1 MSALARTAGIAL
13 VVALG
18 YVLVAGLGETGGPVA
33 LILPLG
39 ILALGVILFRR
50 PRALVDLGW
59 AGRGPA
65 HGSPSAAVTT
75 ETPAET
81 PPIAVPKPPATRQQV
96 AAALARVEARE
107 WLASPWFAAGI
118 GFCLLLTVLFGFVW
132 ARSVDGLEGSWRF
145 WFVHLPV
152 MAHPMVGMAVVTA
165 HRAVTRAR
173 RDGAEEMFE
182 ACPTD
187 QAARTTAHLW
197 CAWVPA
203 LAIAVFAVV
212 ITLLMSTRNNRIYG
226 PIDAR
231 ALADVLTAIGLG
243 ACGAWLGVALGRWA
257 PWRLV
262 PMVSVAALLPF
273 VAGLGNLGEPHWS
286 NLRQLSSWP
295 RYPEH
300 DLLFTDPPV
309 WWHLLWLLSLGALM
323 AVISIA
329 RERRDRRVL
338 VAGAAVAVVAVVA
351 GVAETR
357 PLSRPAAA
365 RLASLVAE
373 PERHQTC
380 GEAAWLRACVYR
392 GYQGSLDLVLANLRP
407 VAAAA
412 PATTPV
418 VTFRQGFDGEL
429 DLLGPEVN
437 RAIGGRPVADPDT
450 LRLGYGTSDGD
461 MAAIRLRTALAAVGL
476 PVVPPPGG
484 VPELVAGQARGVV
497 ALWLAARGLEPAAA
511 GKLASHHWNPDDH
524 PGERPTAFH
533 YGMAWPDQCDAGLP
547 PVAWA
552 PQDLAAARA
561 LLALPADRVQALL
574 LGAWERFT
582 DPATSTDD
590 LLAAA
595 GLPGVGPPDQVVP
608 VYDPCPY

>member
-1 MSALARTAGIAL
+1 
-13 VVALG
+13 
-18 YVLVAGLGETGGPVA
+18 
-33 LILPLG
+33 
-39 ILALGVILFRR
+39 VILSRR
-50 PRALVDLGW
+50 PRALVARGGT
-59 AGRGPA
+59 GRGPA
-65 HGSPSAAVTT
+65 HGSPAAVVTT
-75 ETPAET
+75 ETWTEM
-81 PPIAVPKPPATRQQV
+81 PPTAVPKPPATRRQV
-96 AAALARVEARE
+96 TAALARVEARE
-107 WLASPWFAAGI
+107 WLASPWFTVGI
-118 GFCLLLTVLFGFVW
+118 GFCALLVVLFGFVW
-132 ARSVDGLEGSWRF
+132 ASSIDGLEGPWRF
-145 WFVHLPV
+145 WFVHLPI

-165 HRAVTRAR
+165 HRGVTRAR
-173 RDGAEEMFE
+173 RDGAEEIFE
-182 ACPTD
+182 ACPTGEGT
-187 QAARTTAHLW
+187 RTAAHLR
-197 CAWVPA
+197 CAWIPA
-203 LAIAVFAVV
+203 LVLAVFAVV
-212 ITLLMSTRNNRIYG
+212 ITLLMTTRNDRIYG

-231 ALADVLTAIGLG
+231 ALADVLTGVGLG

-262 PMVSVAALLPF
+262 PIVFVFALVPF

-295 RYPEH
+295 RYPDH

-323 AVISIA
+323 AVLAIA
-329 RERRDRRVL
+329 RGRRDRRVL

-351 GVAETR
+351 GIAETR
-357 PLSRPAAA
+357 PLSRQAAA

-392 GYQGSLDLVLANLRP
+392 GYEGYLDLVLANLRP

-412 PATTPV
+412 PSTTPV

-437 RAIGGRPVADPDT
+437 RAIGDRPVADPDR

-461 MAAIRLRTALAAVGL
+461 MAAIRLRTAFAAVGL
-476 PVVPPPGG
+476 PVVPAPGG

-497 ALWLAARGLEPAAA
+497 ALWLAARGLEPAA
-511 GKLASHHWNPDDH
+511 GRTLASHHWNPDDH
-524 PGERPTAFH
+524 PGERPTAFD

-561 LLALPADRVQALL
+561 LLALPADRVHALL
-574 LGAWERFT
+574 RGGWERFT

-608 VYDPCPY
+608 VHDPCPY